1 MLDFL
6 QVFRRQ
12 LKDLPTSQCQRL
24 AMYASTKVT
33 FLVAICADANM
44 ALTMYRSSINKGA
57 DMRPIDLLKACVF
70 QSIPE
75 ADQERWG
82 IEWDRLERELS
93 PTTADGRP
101 AGKDLL
107 SELCGHLTLILLGRF
122 GVTNSAFSDV
132 QDVFNYAAG
141 RLGPAGMAGAPFM
154 ERVLQPF
161 AQAFREL
168 HSGRAGRGAASQRVS
183 YHLRSLRRFM
193 AAGKAYAEELIP
205 TALLLL
211 FLHSEQRLSDDRLLT
226 ALEQL
231 EALALASNLC
241 KWTKKVRRERCLAV
255 LAGLGYGCGTP
266 QLQPQRQHGQLALP
280 EALQLSP
287 DEKRA
292 LLEALDGPL
301 YARSAGLSEPVL
313 LRLNE
318 FILQRSGRD
327 YVQYEESSTELTVEH
342 VLPQK
347 PAAAWW
353 DDFTAEEH
361 AAWVGRLA
369 NLALLASKKNSGAG
383 NQDFQAKK
391 AAYVEKLMVGSLN
404 IPLTDDIR
412 ICERWTPAVLQQRQR
427 MLLDHATACWRLHS
441 TQH

>member
-1 MLDFL
+1 MPVCLSSR
-6 QVFRRQ
+6 V
-12 LKDLPTSQCQRL
+12 
-24 AMYASTKVT
+24 VT
-33 FLVAICADANM
+33 FCHPTLA
-44 ALTMYRSSINKGA
+44 RSMNKGVE
-57 DMRPIDLLKACVF
+57 MRPIDLLKACVF
-70 QSIPE
+70 ESIAE

-107 SELCGHLTLILLGRF
+107 SELCGYLTPILLGRF
-122 GVTNSAFSDV
+122 GMTNTEFSDIP
-132 QDVFNYAAG
+132 DVFGQAA
-141 RLGPAGMAGAPFM
+141 RHLGPAGLAGAPFM

-168 HSGRAGRGAASQRVS
+168 HSGRVGRGAAPQRVS

-193 AAGKAYAEELIP
+193 AAGKAYAEELTP

-211 FLHSEQRLSDDRLLT
+211 VLHSEQRLSDDRLIT

-231 EALALASNLC
+231 EALALASMLYR
-241 KWTKKVRRERCLAV
+241 WSKKVRRERCLAV
-255 LAGLGYGCGTP
+255 LAGLGYAGATP
-266 QLQPQRQHGQLALP
+266 QPQPQRKHGLIVLP

-301 YARSAGLSEPVL
+301 YAKSTPGLSKPVL

-369 NLALLASKKNSGAG
+369 NLALLSGGKNSGAG
-383 NQDFQAKK
+383 NKDFAAKK
-391 AAYVEKLMVGSLN
+391 AAYQSKHMVGSLN

-412 ICERWTPAVLQQRQR
+412 TCERWTLAVLQQRQR
-427 MLLDHATACWRLHS
+427 VLLDQATACWRLHS